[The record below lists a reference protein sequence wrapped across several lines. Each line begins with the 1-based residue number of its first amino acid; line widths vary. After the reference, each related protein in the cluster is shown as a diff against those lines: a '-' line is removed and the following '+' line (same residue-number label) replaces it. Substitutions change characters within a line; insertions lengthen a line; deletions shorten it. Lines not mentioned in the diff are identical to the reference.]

1 MFQEDYEKL
10 TRGEQRQFEDAVNDL
25 LYTCFIVRKSF
36 DRATNVSKISPTYL
50 FIERHYNLI
59 NDFVGFI
66 GLDLVKDDQ
75 NGVIYLNSE
84 EGRNRI
90 RIDSVTTL
98 LVYALRSYYEEKVS
112 DNPSLTETYMDSTT
126 LKMILRDKGLMKVNK
141 RLSTNAL
148 ASGLKT
154 LASYN
159 IIARAQHS
167 FYDSSY
173 SFYILPSIRYVIS
186 NSKMNALYD
195 EVTKIAEDNESVA
208 SEFGIQGVLL

>member
-195 EVTKIAEDNESVA
+195 EVTKIAEGNESVA
-208 SEFGIQGVLL
+208 SEFGI

>member
-90 RIDSVTTL
+90 RIDSVTTH

-195 EVTKIAEDNESVA
+195 EVTKIAEGNESVA
-208 SEFGIQGVLL
+208 SEFGI

>member
-141 RLSTNAL
+141 RLSTNAI

-195 EVTKIAEDNESVA
+195 EVTKIAEGNESVA
-208 SEFGIQGVLL
+208 SEFGI

>member
-148 ASGLKT
+148 AAGLKT

-159 IIARAQHS
+159 VIARAQHS

-195 EVTKIAEDNESVA
+195 EVTKINEGDVNVA
-208 SEFGIQGVLL
+208 SEFGI

>member
-186 NSKMNALYD
+186 I
-195 EVTKIAEDNESVA
+195 VR
-208 SEFGIQGVLL
+208 

>member
-141 RLSTNAL
+141 PLSTNAL

-195 EVTKIAEDNESVA
+195 EVTKIAEGNESVA
-208 SEFGIQGVLL
+208 SEFGI

>member
-66 GLDLVKDDQ
+66 GLDLVKDDP

-208 SEFGIQGVLL
+208 SEFGI

>member
-1 MFQEDYEKL
+1 MFQEAYEKL

-195 EVTKIAEDNESVA
+195 EVTKIAEGNESVA
-208 SEFGIQGVLL
+208 SEFGI

>member
-112 DNPSLTETYMDSTT
+112 DNPSLTEIYMDSTT

-195 EVTKIAEDNESVA
+195 EVTKIAEGNESVA
-208 SEFGIQGVLL
+208 SEFGI

>member
-112 DNPSLTETYMDSTT
+112 DNPSFTETYMDSTT

-208 SEFGIQGVLL
+208 SEFGI

>member
-10 TRGEQRQFEDAVNDL
+10 TSGEQRQFEDAVNDL

-195 EVTKIAEDNESVA
+195 EVTKIAEGNESVA
-208 SEFGIQGVLL
+208 SEFGI

>member
-159 IIARAQHS
+159 IIVRAQHS

-195 EVTKIAEDNESVA
+195 EVTKIAEGNESVA
-208 SEFGIQGVLL
+208 SEFGI

>member
-159 IIARAQHS
+159 VIARAQHS

-195 EVTKIAEDNESVA
+195 EVTKIVEGNESVA
-208 SEFGIQGVLL
+208 SEFGI

>member
-59 NDFVGFI
+59 NDFFGFI

-195 EVTKIAEDNESVA
+195 EVTKIAEGNESVA
-208 SEFGIQGVLL
+208 SEFGI

>member
-84 EGRNRI
+84 EGRNKI

-195 EVTKIAEDNESVA
+195 EVTKIAEGNESVA
-208 SEFGIQGVLL
+208 SEFGI

>member
-195 EVTKIAEDNESVA
+195 EVTKNAEGNESVA
-208 SEFGIQGVLL
+208 SEFGI

>member
-208 SEFGIQGVLL
+208 SEFGI

>member
-36 DRATNVSKISPTYL
+36 DRATNISKISPTYL

-195 EVTKIAEDNESVA
+195 EVTKIAEGNESVA
-208 SEFGIQGVLL
+208 FEFGI

>member
-173 SFYILPSIRYVIS
+173 SFYILSSIRYVIS

-195 EVTKIAEDNESVA
+195 EVTKIAEGNESVA
-208 SEFGIQGVLL
+208 SEFGI

>member
-90 RIDSVTTL
+90 RIDNVTTL

-208 SEFGIQGVLL
+208 SEFGI

>member
-1 MFQEDYEKL
+1 MFQENYEKL

-195 EVTKIAEDNESVA
+195 EVTKIAEGNESVA
-208 SEFGIQGVLL
+208 SEFGI

>member
-75 NGVIYLNSE
+75 QGVIYLNSE

-195 EVTKIAEDNESVA
+195 EVTKIAEGNESVA
-208 SEFGIQGVLL
+208 SEFGI

>member
-195 EVTKIAEDNESVA
+195 EVTKIAEYNESVA
-208 SEFGIQGVLL
+208 SEFGI

>member
-10 TRGEQRQFEDAVNDL
+10 TRCEQRQFEDAVNDL

-208 SEFGIQGVLL
+208 SEFGI

>member
-10 TRGEQRQFEDAVNDL
+10 TRGEQRQFEDAVNYL

-195 EVTKIAEDNESVA
+195 EVTKIAEGNESVA
-208 SEFGIQGVLL
+208 SEFGI

>member
-195 EVTKIAEDNESVA
+195 EVTKIAEGNESIA
-208 SEFGIQGVLL
+208 SEFGI

>member
-195 EVTKIAEDNESVA
+195 EVTKIAEDSESVA
-208 SEFGIQGVLL
+208 SEFGI

>member
-66 GLDLVKDDQ
+66 GLDLVKDDP

-195 EVTKIAEDNESVA
+195 EVTKIAEGNESVA
-208 SEFGIQGVLL
+208 SEFGI

>member
-90 RIDSVTTL
+90 RIGSVTTL

-195 EVTKIAEDNESVA
+195 EVTKIAEGNESVA
-208 SEFGIQGVLL
+208 SEFGI

>member
-59 NDFVGFI
+59 SDFVGFI

-195 EVTKIAEDNESVA
+195 EVTKIAEGNESVA
-208 SEFGIQGVLL
+208 SEFGI

>member
-10 TRGEQRQFEDAVNDL
+10 TRGEQRLFEDAVNDL

-195 EVTKIAEDNESVA
+195 EVTKIAEGNESVA
-208 SEFGIQGVLL
+208 SEFGI

>member
-141 RLSTNAL
+141 RLSTKAL

-195 EVTKIAEDNESVA
+195 EVTKIAEGNESVA
-208 SEFGIQGVLL
+208 SEFGI

>member
-66 GLDLVKDDQ
+66 GLDLVKDDK

-195 EVTKIAEDNESVA
+195 EVTKIAEGNESVA
-208 SEFGIQGVLL
+208 SEFGI

>member
-141 RLSTNAL
+141 RLSTSAL

-195 EVTKIAEDNESVA
+195 EVTKIAEGNESVA
-208 SEFGIQGVLL
+208 SEFGI

>member
-50 FIERHYNLI
+50 FVERHYNLI

-208 SEFGIQGVLL
+208 SEFGI

>member
-148 ASGLKT
+148 ALGLKT

-208 SEFGIQGVLL
+208 SEFGI

>member
-186 NSKMNALYD
+186 NSKMNAIYD
-195 EVTKIAEDNESVA
+195 EVTKIAEGNESVA
-208 SEFGIQGVLL
+208 SEFGI

>member
-154 LASYN
+154 LASYS

-208 SEFGIQGVLL
+208 SEFGI